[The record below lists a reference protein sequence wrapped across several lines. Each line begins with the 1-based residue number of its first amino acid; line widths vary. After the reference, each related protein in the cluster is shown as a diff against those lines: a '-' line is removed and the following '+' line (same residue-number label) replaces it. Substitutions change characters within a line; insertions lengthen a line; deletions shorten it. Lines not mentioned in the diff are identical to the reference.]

1 MLLMLILY
9 TLRRLK
15 VISITSKNLIEIKS
29 IVFKILILLLIL
41 TVTHASGN
49 PANEK
54 PKVFQIVKNQKVIG
68 TIHIIRKVSGD
79 STTYNSESQ
88 IDAKLLL
95 NVKITGKETCV
106 FRNGILIYSSVYR
119 TLNNKVKINHSITQ
133 NKGHYNVNE
142 GNKVDILNIKAIE
155 QNLITLYFDEPKGV
169 MSVFGDTQKEM
180 IDIKYLGH
188 RKYKVEIAKGKYNI
202 FHYKNGRCIMVEAVS
217 PMFDVLLMPL

>member
-15 VISITSKNLIEIKS
+15 VISITSKKLIEIKS

-54 PKVFQIVKNQKVIG
+54 PKVFQIVKNHKVIG

-95 NVKITGKETCV
+95 NVKVIGKETCV

-119 TLNNKVKINHSITQ
+119 TLNNKVKINHSITH
-133 NKGHYNVNE
+133 NKSHYNINE
-142 GNKVDILNIKAIE
+142 GNKVEVLNIEAIE

-180 IDIKYLGH
+180 IEIKYLGH
-188 RKYKVEIAKGKYNI
+188 GKYKVEIAKGKYNI